1 MFGGK
6 MKAVTFS
13 YDDGVTQDL
22 KLIEILNRY
31 GLKATFNLNSGG
43 FGGRESKLI
52 DDVLVYRD
60 KVFSHDVKRIY
71 EGHEVASH
79 TVNHPDLT
87 ALSEDKIVYQVEEDR
102 KRLSELVGYEIVGFA
117 YPCGYVDQRVISVL
131 KKKTGV
137 KYARSVRVTENY
149 LPETDLYDLAF
160 TTRNFGD
167 NFLRL
172 AEDFVN
178 LKTDEP
184 RIFSVW
190 GHAYEFDWKKNWQVF
205 EEFCK
210 IISGHEDIFYGT
222 NSQIFLNG
230 K

>member
-1 MFGGK
+1 

-13 YDDGVTQDL
+13 FDDGTTQDIRLIDLLNKYNL
-22 KLIEILNRY
+22 KS
-31 GLKATFNLNSGG
+31 TFNLNSGLLAQKG
-43 FGGRESKLI
+43 LLFRDGQRIAHYKLYPEH
-52 DDVLVYRD
+52 VRP
-60 KVFSHDVKRIY
+60 IY

-190 GHAYEFDWKKNWQVF
+190 GHAYEFDWKKNWHVF